1 MALGGRPLRGAR
13 LIYTAFPMRRLLLAL
28 VLTSVALS
36 GYSFAQTK
44 RPFTFEDMMQL
55 RRISDPQ
62 VSPDGK
68 WVIFSAQDV
77 NLDANTKTSH
87 LWIVPLAGGEAKP
100 LTSGASGEDRGRF
113 SPDGKEVAFL
123 SARDGGTQVWVQDFD
138 GTNGQLSGEPKRITN
153 LSTEA
158 DGELWSGDGK
168 YIVFASSVYPDCADD
183 ACNQQRD
190 AEKSASKVKAQIFTH
205 LMYRHWNRYLSGKRS
220 HLFAI
225 AADGSGTA
233 KDLTPGDHDVP
244 PFNLGG
250 QDFYAIS
257 PDGQEIAYTSN
268 LEKDEATSTNNDVFM
283 VAIAGGQPKKISA
296 SPGSDSNPAYSPDG
310 RYITYRMQERNGY
323 ESDRFQLVIYDRKNG
338 SSKNLTAKF
347 DDWVESFAWSPDSK
361 KIYFTAD
368 KQGGAPIY
376 SVNADGGEI
385 KEILGGHNDELSVTP
400 DGKTVV
406 FTRQTAQFPNEVFS
420 AAIGSQQATNLS
432 KQTSSVESYWFTGA
446 ENAKVQGFIV
456 KPPNFNAGEKY
467 PVKFLIHGGPQGAWG
482 DSWTYRWN
490 AQLFAASG
498 YVVVMINP
506 RGSVGYG
513 QKFTEEVSGD
523 WGGRA
528 YVDLMRGLDHVQT
541 LPYVQKE
548 NVCAMGASYG
558 GYAVNWI
565 ITHTARFKCAVSHD
579 GMFNTESA
587 WGTTEELWF
596 NEWEF
601 KGTPWRNREMYRR
614 WSPHLSVTN
623 IKTPTLVVHGQLDYR
638 LDASEGFQLFT
649 TLQRLNVPSKML
661 YFPDEGHWVLKPQ
674 NSRLWYQTV
683 NGWVDQWLK
692 GAAPNAVRK

>member
-1 MALGGRPLRGAR
+1 
-13 LIYTAFPMRRLLLAL
+13 
-28 VLTSVALS
+28 
-36 GYSFAQTK
+36 
-44 RPFTFEDMMQL
+44 
-55 RRISDPQ
+55 
-62 VSPDGK
+62 
-68 WVIFSAQDV
+68 
-77 NLDANTKTSH
+77 
-87 LWIVPLAGGEAKP
+87 
-100 LTSGASGEDRGRF
+100 
-113 SPDGKEVAFL
+113 
-123 SARDGGTQVWVQDFD
+123 
-138 GTNGQLSGEPKRITN
+138 
-153 LSTEA
+153 
-158 DGELWSGDGK
+158 
-168 YIVFASSVYPDCADD
+168 
-183 ACNQQRD
+183 
-190 AEKSASKVKAQIFTH
+190 
-205 LMYRHWNRYLSGKRS
+205 MYRHWNRYLTGKRS
-220 HLFAI
+220 HLFVI
-225 AADGSGTA
+225 AADGSGDA
-233 KDLTPGDHDVP
+233 KDVTPGDHDVP

-268 LEKDEATSTNNDVFM
+268 LEKDEATSTNNDVFL
-283 VAIAGGQPKKISA
+283 IPITGGQPKKISD

-310 RYITYRMQERNGY
+310 RYIAYRMQERNGY
-323 ESDRFQLVIYDRKNG
+323 ESDLFHLVVYDRKNG
-338 SSKNLTAKF
+338 TRKNLTAKF
-347 DDWVESFAWSPDSK
+347 DDWVESFTWSPDSK
-361 KIYFTAD
+361 KLYFTAD

-385 KEILGGHNDELSVTP
+385 KEVLAGHNDELAVTP
-400 DGKTVV
+400 DGKTIV

-420 AAIGSQQATNLS
+420 AAIGSKEATNLS
-432 KQTSSVESYWFTGA
+432 QLNVKVFAQVSTSPVESFWFTGA
-446 ENAKVQGFIV
+446 ENTKVQGFIV
-456 KPPNFNAGEKY
+456 KPPNFTAAQKY

-490 AQLFAASG
+490 AQLFAADG
-498 YVVVMINP
+498 YVVAMINP

-528 YVDLMRGLDHVQT
+528 YVDLMRGLDQVQA

-548 NVCAMGASYG
+548 NICAMGASYG

-565 ITHTARFKCAVSHD
+565 ITHSTRFKCAVSHD

-601 KGTPWRNREMYRR
+601 KGTPWTNREMYRR
-614 WSPHLSVTN
+614 WSPHLNVTA

-638 LDASEGFQLFT
+638 LDASEGFQLFN
-649 TLQRLNVPSKML
+649 TLQRLGVPSKML

>member
-1 MALGGRPLRGAR
+1 
-13 LIYTAFPMRRLLLAL
+13 MRRLLLAL
-28 VLTSVALS
+28 AVTSVVLCSVAS
-36 GYSFAQTK
+36 SQTR
-44 RPFTFEDMMQL
+44 RPFTFEDMMHL

-62 VSPDGK
+62 ISPDGK
-68 WVIFSAQDV
+68 WVVFAAQDV
-77 NLDANTKTSH
+77 NLDANTKTMH
-87 LWIVPLAGGEAKP
+87 LWIVPLAGGDAKP

-113 SPDGKEVAFL
+113 SPDGKKLAFI
-123 SARDGGTQVWVQDFD
+123 SARDGGSQIWVQDFD
-138 GTNGQLSGEPKRITN
+138 AANGQVSGEPQRVTN
-153 LSTEA
+153 ISTEA
-158 DGELWSGDGK
+158 EGHLWSGDGK
-168 YIVFASSVYPDCADD
+168 YIIFASSVYPDCADD
-183 ACNQQRD
+183 VCNQTRD
-190 AEKSASKVKAQIFTH
+190 GEKTSSKVKAQIFTR
-205 LMYRHWNRYLSGKRS
+205 LMYRHWNRFLTGKRS

-250 QDFYAIS
+250 QDFYAVS
-257 PDGQEIAYTSN
+257 PDGQEIAYTSS
-268 LEKDEATSTNNDVFM
+268 LERDEAISTNNDIFV
-283 VAIAGGQPKKISA
+283 IPITGGQPKKISA

-310 RYITYRMQERNGY
+310 RYIAYRMQERNGY
-323 ESDRFQLVIYDRKNG
+323 ESDRFQLVVYDRKNG
-338 SSKNLTAKF
+338 ERKNVTAKF
-347 DDWVESFAWSPDSK
+347 DNWVESFAWSPDSK

-368 KQGGAPIY
+368 KQGDAPIY
-376 SVNADGGEI
+376 SVNADGGNF
-385 KEILGGHNDELSVTP
+385 KEVLGGHNDEVSLTR
-400 DGKTVV
+400 DGKTLV
-406 FTRQTAQFPNEVFS
+406 FTRQSAQFPNEVFT
-420 AAIGSQQATNLS
+420 AAIGSKDATNLS
-432 KQTSSVESYWFTGA
+432 KLNDKVFAQVHTSPVESFWFTGA

-456 KPPNFNAGEKY
+456 KPPNFNAAQKY

-490 AQLFAASG
+490 AQLFAADG
-498 YVVVMINP
+498 YVVAMVNP

-528 YVDLMRGLDHVQT
+528 YIDLMKGLDQVEA
-541 LPYVQKE
+541 LPYVQKG
-548 NVCAMGASYG
+548 NACAMGASYG

-565 ITHTARFKCAVSHD
+565 ITHNTRFKCAVSHD

-601 KGTPWRNREMYRR
+601 KGTPWTNREMYRK
-614 WSPHLSVTN
+614 WSPHLNVTN
-623 IKTPTLVVHGQLDYR
+623 IKTPTLVIHGQLDYR
-638 LDASEGFQLFT
+638 LDASEGFQLFN
-649 TLQRLNVPSKML
+649 TLQRLGVPSKML

>member
-1 MALGGRPLRGAR
+1 
-13 LIYTAFPMRRLLLAL
+13 MRRLLLAL
-28 VLTSVALS
+28 VLTSIALS
-36 GYSFAQTK
+36 GSPFAQSK

-68 WVIFSAQDV
+68 WVMFSAQDV
-77 NLDANTKTSH
+77 NLDANTKTNH

-113 SPDGKEVAFL
+113 SPDGKKVAYL
-123 SARDGGTQVWVQDFD
+123 SSRDGGTQVWVQDFD
-138 GTNGQLSGEPKRITN
+138 GANGQLSGDPKRITN
-153 LSTEA
+153 ISTEA

-168 YIVFASSVYPDCADD
+168 YIVFASSVYPDCPDD
-183 ACNQQRD
+183 ACNQKRD

-205 LMYRHWNRYLSGKRS
+205 LMYRHWNRYLSSKRS

-225 AADGSGTA
+225 AADGSGDA

-268 LEKDEATSTNNDVFM
+268 LEKDEATSTNNDVF
-283 VAIAGGQPKKISA
+283 VIPITGGQPKKIST

-310 RYITYRMQERNGY
+310 RCIAYRMQERNGY
-323 ESDRFQLVIYDRKNG
+323 ESDLFHLVIYDRKSG
-338 SSKNLTAKF
+338 TRKNLTPKF
-347 DDWVESFAWSPDSK
+347 DNWVESFAWSPDSK

-368 KQGGAPIY
+368 KQGGAPVY

-420 AAIGSQQATNLS
+420 ATIDSQRATKLS
-432 KQTSSVESYWFTGA
+432 KLNDKVFAQVQTSPVESFWFTGA

-456 KPPNFNAGEKY
+456 KPPNFSAAEKY

-490 AQLFAASG
+490 AQLFAANG

-513 QKFTEEVSGD
+513 QRFTEEVSGD

-528 YVDLMRGLDHVQT
+528 YVDLMRGLDHVQA

-565 ITHTARFKCAVSHD
+565 ITHTTRFKCAVSHD

-601 KGTPWRNREMYRR
+601 KGTPWTNREMYRR

-649 TLQRLNVPSKML
+649 TLQRLGVPSKML

-692 GAAPNAVRK
+692 GTAPNAVRK